1 MQGLLDQ
8 ISEGMLDH
16 EAFKRW
22 IKDRTEMQT
31 RRQSAKRILGAVSR
45 ISQVIEE
52 IEQNPGAGRH
62 AQTLENAGS
71 AICIEVNGLI
81 DMQEEGEARRG
92 GISSCLRTLEK
103 RIWGIGSRRGAL
115 AHDRTRLSA
124 GASFGL
130 LGGGRDRYRTP
141 FERAL
146 LLCAGSATARW
157 SSSGFS
163 SCRRPAGAGSRC
175 RSAGRRARPAS
186 RCVPPAGRGRGC
198 APPAPSRR
206 RDAG

>member
-52 IEQNPGAGRH
+52 IKQKPGTGRH
-62 AQTLENAGS
+62 AQTLENAGN

-81 DMQEEGEARRG
+81 DMQEGKGKLVEEGYPAVYERW
-92 GISSCLRTLEK
+92 K
-103 RIWGIGSRRGAL
+103 
-115 AHDRTRLSA
+115 SA
-124 GASFGL
+124 FVA
-130 LGGGRDRYRTP
+130 
-141 FERAL
+141 
-146 LLCAGSATARW
+146 
-157 SSSGFS
+157 
-163 SCRRPAGAGSRC
+163 
-175 RSAGRRARPAS
+175 
-186 RCVPPAGRGRGC
+186 
-198 APPAPSRR
+198 
-206 RDAG
+206 